1 MSCLYGNR
9 VKEDEYELLLQT
21 LEPHGR
27 NSRRYSISQ
36 AHQESFQWIW
46 DTQNSRPGFSKWLR
60 SEDPIFWISGKPGA
74 GKSTLMRY
82 LMESEQTMHLFSGK
96 PDAMIL
102 VHYFFHELGESQEK
116 SFGGLLHAIVY
127 QLLIGLHKKNQG
139 TLFRLCELL
148 KPHLCRNPTSKAAL
162 SDYVLMTILQKVVAE
177 CKETLRV
184 CLFIDGFDE
193 CQGDHREQLDSL
205 TDWVRSSSNKKLS
218 VRACIASRVEME
230 IELRLSNEPTFAI
243 HHFTKHDIS
252 TYVTTK
258 LRRAWD
264 LMAQQRDGTTAKYD
278 QKLVDRVVKKAEG
291 VFVWVTIVV
300 SQLVVAIEEEN
311 ESHDLYESLADLPE
325 GLEQLYASVIDKI
338 DQRYRHDTVNFLSL
352 IQKSSHLNSSARAD
366 TLLKFS
372 AAIQDPMSAISCK
385 AYLETGFT
393 TDDAGLPHHQCA
405 QVRRR
410 LQRRCRGLIEI
421 EDAEDLPGA
430 RVAFLHRTVKEYVT
444 GSQLFE
450 RTLDEVDSKLLRN
463 PAVALMAMNLRLVK
477 VYPEYV
483 ESHNIS
489 MEAQSRD
496 EVRDLRVCGFFFAAR
511 AAQFSIGSSQI
522 PYVEELDRVLSLSY
536 PDWTN
541 SHYGW
546 RIHKARPDWNTDLL
560 SLAVSYDLALYVHQQ
575 IRKNGKGIIEKAHG
589 RPLLFYAFDALSLNR
604 YNPGVNTFHSCE
616 VLLENDADPM
626 ENFKS
631 HTPWSFAILV
641 LGRYMASPP
650 YQLHIGK
657 LFTLMLEHGADPFQ
671 PVDHNIDDW
680 WWFKHFKKLYSTVF
694 HVALYSME
702 QWKYIFRPIL
712 RLLVDHCNDFEA
724 TDSDG
729 IGIQDWAD
737 SLNPE
742 IGTFLGQEIAAKR
755 THKRRRRH

>member
-1 MSCLYGNR
+1 
-9 VKEDEYELLLQT
+9 
-21 LEPHGR
+21 
-27 NSRRYSISQ
+27 
-36 AHQESFQWIW
+36 
-46 DTQNSRPGFSKWLR
+46 
-60 SEDPIFWISGKPGA
+60 
-74 GKSTLMRY
+74 
-82 LMESEQTMHLFSGK
+82 MESEQTMHLFSGK

-483 ESHNIS
+483 ES
-489 MEAQSRD
+489 RD
-496 EVRDLRVCGFFFAAR
+496 FEEREQQGPSKGKIIRDLRVCGFFFAAR

-631 HTPWSFAILV
+631 HTPWSFAILYSCE
-641 LGRYMASPP
+641 YMGFPG

-671 PVDHNIDDW
+671 PVDHRDRLTHGANPVQGFDQSNSYNRW
-680 WWFKHFKKLYSTVF
+680 LSHFKKLYSTVF
-694 HVALYSME
+694 HVALYYVRQERESYE
-702 QWKYIFRPIL
+702 PLL

>member
-1 MSCLYGNR
+1 
-9 VKEDEYELLLQT
+9 
-21 LEPHGR
+21 
-27 NSRRYSISQ
+27 
-36 AHQESFQWIW
+36 
-46 DTQNSRPGFSKWLR
+46 
-60 SEDPIFWISGKPGA
+60 
-74 GKSTLMRY
+74 
-82 LMESEQTMHLFSGK
+82 MESEQTMNLLSGK

-193 CQGDHREQLDSL
+193 CQGDHREQLDFL

-338 DQRYRHDTVNFLSL
+338 DQRYWHDTVNFLSL
-352 IQKSSHLNSSARAD
+352 IQKSSHMEYSARAD

-477 VYPEYV
+477 VYPEYG
-483 ESHNIS
+483 EPWNRRIN
-489 MEAQSRD
+489 
-496 EVRDLRVCGFFFAAR
+496 GFFGAMGAAEC
-511 AAQFSIGSSQI
+511 STGSSQI

-604 YNPGVNTFHSCE
+604 YIPGVNTFQACE
-616 VLLENDADPM
+616 VLLENGADLM

-631 HTPWSFAILV
+631 HTPWSFAILAPCV
-641 LGRYMASPP
+641 YMGPLDNL
-650 YQLHIGK
+650 YIEK
-657 LFTLMLEHGADPFQ
+657 LFTLMLEHGADPVQ
-671 PVDHNIDDW
+671 PVHRNIDEW
-680 WWFKHFKKLYSTVF
+680 WWSKHPKKLYSTVF
-694 HVALYSME
+694 HLALYCME
-702 QWKYIFRPIL
+702 QWNFFHRPIL

>member
-1 MSCLYGNR
+1 MLSTRQWLQSKA
-9 VKEDEYELLLQT
+9 KEVSVLLQT

-27 NSRRYSISQ
+27 NPRRYSISQ

-82 LMESEQTMHLFSGK
+82 LMESEQTMNLLSGQS
-96 PDAMIL
+96 DAMIL

-116 SFGGLLHAIVY
+116 SFGGLLHAVVY
-127 QLLIGLHKKNQG
+127 QLLIGLHKKNQA

-148 KPHLCRNPTSKAAL
+148 KPHLCLNPTSKAAL
-162 SDYVLMTILQKVVAE
+162 SDNVLMTILRKVVAE
-177 CKETLRV
+177 CKETLGV

-193 CQGDHREQLDSL
+193 CQGDHREQLDL
-205 TDWVRSSSNKKLS
+205 LADWVRISSDKKLS

-243 HHFTKHDIS
+243 HRFTEHDIS
-252 TYVTTK
+252 TYVTAK

-264 LMAQQRDGTTAKYD
+264 LMAKQRDGTTAKYD
-278 QKLVDRVVKKAEG
+278 QELVDRVIEKAEG
-291 VFVWVTIVV
+291 VFVWVTLVV
-300 SQLVVAIEEEN
+300 SQLVVAIEEEA
-311 ESHDLYESLADLPE
+311 ESHDLYRLLADLPE
-325 GLEQLYASVIDKI
+325 GLEKLYASVVGKI
-338 DQRYRHDTVNFLSL
+338 DQRFWHDTVNFLSL
-352 IQKSSHLNSSARAD
+352 IQKSSHSASSARAD

-372 AAIQDPMSAISCK
+372 AAIQDPMSAVSCN
-385 AYLETGFT
+385 AYFETGFT

-410 LQRRCRGLIEI
+410 LQRSCRGLIEI

-430 RVAFLHRTVKEYVT
+430 RVAFLHRTVEEYVT

-450 RTLDEVDSKLLRN
+450 RMLDEVDSKLLRD

-477 VYPEYV
+477 VYP
-483 ESHNIS
+483 
-489 MEAQSRD
+489 D
-496 EVRDLRVCGFFFAAR
+496 T
-511 AAQFSIGSSQI
+511 GSSQI

-589 RPLLFYAFDALSLNR
+589 RPLLFYAFDDPSLNR
-604 YNPGVNTFHSCE
+604 YNPGVNTCQACE
-616 VLLENDADPM
+616 VLLENGADPM

-631 HTPWSFAILV
+631 HTPWSFAISAPCE
-641 LGRYMASPP
+641 YMGPLDN
-650 YQLHIGK
+650 QLHIEK
-657 LFTLMLEHGADPFQ
+657 LFTLMLEHGADPVQ
-671 PVDHNIDDW
+671 PVDHRDRLTHGANPVQGFDQSNSYNRW
-680 WWFKHFKKLYSTVF
+680 LSHFEKLYSTVF
-694 HVALYSME
+694 HLALYYVRQE
-702 QWKYIFRPIL
+702 REYYEPIL
-712 RLLVDHCNDFEA
+712 RLLVDHCSDFEA

-742 IGTFLGQEIAAKR
+742 MGTFLGQEIAAKKTR
-755 THKRRRRH
+755 KRRRRH

>member
-1 MSCLYGNR
+1 
-9 VKEDEYELLLQT
+9 
-21 LEPHGR
+21 
-27 NSRRYSISQ
+27 
-36 AHQESFQWIW
+36 
-46 DTQNSRPGFSKWLR
+46 
-60 SEDPIFWISGKPGA
+60 
-74 GKSTLMRY
+74 
-82 LMESEQTMHLFSGK
+82 MESEQTMNLLSGQS
-96 PDAMIL
+96 DATIL
-102 VHYFFHELGESQEK
+102 VHYFFHELGEPQEK
-116 SFGGLLHAIVY
+116 SFGGLLHAVVY
-127 QLLIGLHKKNQG
+127 QLLIGLHKKNQA

-148 KPHLCRNPTSKAAL
+148 KPHLCLNPTSKAAL
-162 SDYVLMTILQKVVAE
+162 SDNVLMTILQKVVAE
-177 CKETLRV
+177 CKETLGV

-193 CQGDHREQLDSL
+193 CQGDHREQLDL
-205 TDWVRSSSNKKLS
+205 LADWVRFSSDKKLS
-218 VRACIASRVEME
+218 VRACIASRIELE
-230 IELRLSNEPTFAI
+230 IQLRLSNEPTFAI
-243 HHFTKHDIS
+243 HRFTEHDIS
-252 TYVTTK
+252 TYVTAK

-264 LMAQQRDGTTAKYD
+264 LMAKQRDGTTAKYD
-278 QKLVDRVVKKAEG
+278 QELVDRVVEKAEG
-291 VFVWVTIVV
+291 VFVWVTLVV
-300 SQLVVAIEEEN
+300 SQLVVAIEEEA
-311 ESHDLYESLADLPE
+311 ESHDLYRLLADLPE
-325 GLEQLYASVIDKI
+325 GLEKLYASVVGKI
-338 DQRYRHDTVNFLSL
+338 DQRYWHDTVNFLSL

-430 RVAFLHRTVKEYVT
+430 RVAFLHRTVEEYVT

-450 RTLDEVDSKLLRN
+450 RTLDEVDSKLLRD
-463 PAVALMAMNLRLVK
+463 PAVSLMAMNLRLVK
-477 VYPEYV
+477 VYPEYG
-483 ESHNIS
+483 EPWNRRIN
-489 MEAQSRD
+489 
-496 EVRDLRVCGFFFAAR
+496 GFFGAMGAAEY
-511 AAQFSIGSSQI
+511 STGSSQI

-546 RIHKARPDWNTDLL
+546 RVDSMDELRPDWNTDLL
-560 SLAVSYDLALYVHQQ
+560 SLAVSYDLALYVQQQ
-575 IRKNGKGIIEKAHG
+575 IRKNGKDIIEKARG
-589 RPLLFYAFDALSLNR
+589 RPLLFYALNSPFFDTADFF
-604 YNPGVNTFHSCE
+604 VNTYHICE
-616 VLLENDADPM
+616 LLLENGAGPM

-631 HTPWSFAILV
+631 HTSWSFAVLV
-641 LGRYMASPP
+641 WGRYMAYPP
-650 YQLHIGK
+650 YHPCQPHIEK
-657 LFTLMLEHGADPFQ
+657 LFRLMLEHGADPVQ
-671 PVDHNIDDW
+671 PVHRNIEDW
-680 WWFKHFKKLYSTVF
+680 WWSEHPKKLYSTVF
-694 HVALYSME
+694 HLALYSME
-702 QWKYIFRPIL
+702 QWKFFHRPIL